1 MTVSGGPK
9 TVGMVLYNGCTL
21 LDFAG
26 ATQIF
31 AFPGGSFSVKWLA
44 ATLDPIL
51 TTEDVKVVPHATFD
65 STPEVD
71 ILFVPG
77 GGPAV
82 ATVMNDPAHVDYVRS
97 AGSKALYA
105 GSVCT
110 GAFIVAAAG
119 LFDGHE
125 ATTYWSQLAELRLF
139 PNVRVPDGYPR
150 YVLSGN
156 RFSGGGVSSSI
167 DLALELVQRINGAG
181 AAQAHQLC
189 NQYAP
194 DPPVRAG
201 DPSQAPAALVEM
213 VSAPMAPFGELM
225 RQATLRAIGKLT

>member
-1 MTVSGGPK
+1 MTISTGPQ

-31 AFPGGSFSVKWLA
+31 AFPPGNYTVKWLA
-44 ATLDPIL
+44 STMDPIT
-51 TTEDVKVVPHATFD
+51 TTEDVRVMPHATFED
-65 STPEVD
+65 APAID

-82 ATVMNDPAHVDYVRS
+82 GAVMNDPTYLDFIRDVAK
-97 AGSKALYA
+97 KARFV

-110 GAFIVAAAG
+110 GAFILAAAG
-119 LFDGHE
+119 VFDGHE
-125 ATTYWSQLAELRLF
+125 ATTYWSQLDNLRLF
-139 PNVRVPDGYPR
+139 PDLRVPEGYPR
-150 YVLSGN
+150 YVISGN
-156 RFSGGGVSSSI
+156 RFSGGGISSSI
-167 DLALELVQRINGAG
+167 DLALELTLRLAG
-181 AAQAHQLC
+181 PADAQTHQLC

-201 DPSQAPAALVEM
+201 DPSQAPPALTEGILAGQASFTAEM
-213 VSAPMAPFGELM
+213 RE
-225 RQATLRAIGKLT
+225 ATLRAIGKGR